1 MNGFEKNGL
10 YYEIIDEKK
19 KTVRVRYAHWT
30 AKPTGAL
37 SIPENVENDGKK
49 YTVTEIGGWGAYK
62 CIVHDS
68 VTDKRS
74 KTGYRQV
81 PREIILN
88 WQGFK
93 DTDITSIKMP
103 KTITKIGNNAFRYCK
118 KLTKVEMPPNVVEI
132 GEYAFSECE
141 KLTKVEMS
149 PKIVKI
155 EHCAF
160 SNCTS
165 LTSITLPET
174 VKTLEYGAFANCKK
188 LKSVNIP
195 PLVEVLERDVFART
209 QIKTIKIP
217 AGVNLIKNDAFA
229 STIFKNDDRYPK
241 EAIIDNS
248 DGNLVIE
255 DGAFPAETK
264 ITYKGKSL
272 LSKLFGK

>member
-10 YYEIIDEKK
+10 YYEIIDEEK

-37 SIPENVENDGKK
+37 SIPENVENEGKK
-49 YTVTEIGGWGAYK
+49 YTITEIGGRSSYTHTVYDNVK
-62 CIVHDS
+62 
-68 VTDKRS
+68 DKRS

-81 PREIILN
+81 PQERTEYWN
-88 WQGFK
+88 GFSES
-93 DTDITSIKMP
+93 DITSIKMS
-103 KTITKIGNNAFRYCK
+103 KTITKIGAGAFSSCK
-118 KLTKVEMPPNVVEI
+118 KLIKVEMSPNVVEI
-132 GEYAFSECE
+132 DNNAFGYCDN
-141 KLTKVEMS
+141 LTKVEMS
-149 PKIVKI
+149 PIVI
-155 EHCAF
+155 EIGKNAF
-160 SNCTS
+160 NYCYS

-174 VKTLEYGAFANCKK
+174 IKTLGESAFLCCRK
-188 LKSVNIP
+188 LKNVNIP
-195 PLVEVLERDVFART
+195 PLVEVLEEYVLART

-217 AGVNLIKNDAFA
+217 AGVNLIKNKAFG
-229 STIFKNDDRYPK
+229 FEGDEYPK

-255 DGAFPAETK
+255 NGAFPAETK

>member
-49 YTVTEIGGWGAYK
+49 YTVTEIGCSSCCSYTHTIYDK
-62 CIVHDS
+62 VP
-68 VTDKRS
+68 DKRS
-74 KTGYRQV
+74 KTGYREV
-81 PREIILN
+81 PEERTEY
-88 WQGFK
+88 WCGFGSS
-93 DTDITSIKMP
+93 DITSIKMP
-103 KTITKIGNNAFRYCK
+103 KTIIKIGAGAFQWCR
-118 KLTKVEMPPNVVEI
+118 N
-132 GEYAFSECE
+132 
-141 KLTKVEMS
+141 LTKVEMS
-149 PKIVKI
+149 PNVVEIGNRAFDCCGKLAKI
-155 EHCAF
+155 EMSLKIIKIGDWAF
-160 SNCTS
+160 TNCKS

-174 VKTLEYGAFANCKK
+174 VKTLGKCAFIFCEN

-195 PLVEVLERDVFART
+195 PLVEVLENRVFEGT

-217 AGVNLIKNDAFA
+217 AGVNLIKEGAFGDK
-229 STIFKNDDRYPK
+229 TDKYPK

>member
-19 KTVRVRYAHWT
+19 KTVCVRYANWT

-37 SIPENVENDGKK
+37 SIPENVENEGKK

-62 CIVHDS
+62 CTVHDS

-93 DTDITSIKMP
+93 DSYITSIKMP
-103 KTITKIGNNAFRYCK
+103 KTITKIGNNAFSKCE
-118 KLTKVEMPPNVVEI
+118 KLTKVEMSPNVVEI
-132 GEYAFSECE
+132 GENAFSECE
-141 KLTKVEMS
+141 KLTKVEIS

-155 EHCAF
+155 GCYAF
-160 SNCTS
+160 GKCTS

-174 VKTLEYGAFANCKK
+174 VKTLGRSAFRGCEK

-195 PLVEVLERDVFART
+195 PLVEALEERVFQGT

-217 AGVNLIKNDAFA
+217 AGVNLIKKGAFA
-229 STIFKNDDRYPK
+229 YYSDDKYPK

-255 DGAFPAETK
+255 NGAFPEETK

-272 LSKLFGK
+272 LSKLFGKK

>member
-37 SIPENVENDGKK
+37 SIPENVENEGKK
-49 YTVTEIGGWGAYK
+49 YTVTEIGGEGSYTHTIYDK
-62 CIVHDS
+62 

-74 KTGYRQV
+74 KNGYREV
-81 PREIILN
+81 PKERTEC
-88 WQGFK
+88 WRGFEHSN
-93 DTDITSIKMP
+93 ITSIKMP
-103 KTITKIGNNAFRYCK
+103 KTIT
-118 KLTKVEMPPNVVEI
+118 EI
-132 GEYAFSECE
+132 LEYAFQWCGY
-141 KLTKVEMS
+141 LTKVEMS
-149 PKIVKI
+149 PNVVEIGHDAFGYCEKLAKVEMSPNVIKIG
-155 EHCAF
+155 HDAF
-160 SNCTS
+160 YGCKS

-174 VKTLEYGAFANCKK
+174 VKILENGAFDNCEK
-188 LKSVNIP
+188 LRSVNIP
-195 PLVEVLERDVFART
+195 PFVEVLKYRVFRRT

-217 AGVNLIKNDAFA
+217 AGVNLIEKEAFA
-229 STIFKNDDRYPK
+229 YYSDDKYPK

-255 DGAFPAETK
+255 NGAFPAETK

>member
-49 YTVTEIGGWGAYK
+49 YTVTEIGCSSCCSYTHTIYDK
-62 CIVHDS
+62 VP
-68 VTDKRS
+68 DKRS
-74 KTGYRQV
+74 KTGYREV
-81 PREIILN
+81 PEERTEY
-88 WQGFK
+88 WCGFGSS
-93 DTDITSIKMP
+93 DITSIKMP
-103 KTITKIGNNAFRYCK
+103 KTIIKIGAGAFQWCR
-118 KLTKVEMPPNVVEI
+118 N
-132 GEYAFSECE
+132 
-141 KLTKVEMS
+141 LTKVEMS
-149 PKIVKI
+149 PNVVEIGNRAFDCCGKLAKI
-155 EHCAF
+155 EMSLKIIKIGDWAF
-160 SNCTS
+160 TNCKS

-174 VKTLEYGAFANCKK
+174 IKTLGESAFLYCEK

-195 PLVEVLERDVFART
+195 PLVEVLEEYVLART

-217 AGVNLIKNDAFA
+217 AGVNLIKSGAFG
-229 STIFKNDDRYPK
+229 SGDFPK

-255 DGAFPAETK
+255 NGAFPEKTK